1 MCSGLPLRKFMGKE
15 IEGKFLVVD
24 DACIKGAM
32 KTFYRQGYLWTS
44 NSCVFRIGVAGWIK
58 Q

>member
-1 MCSGLPLRKFMGKE
+1 MGKE

-24 DACIKGAM
+24 DAWRKGAM
-32 KTFYRQGYLWTS
+32 STFYRQGYLWTS
-44 NSCVFRIGVAGWIK
+44 NSCVLRIGVAGWIK

>member
-1 MCSGLPLRKFMGKE
+1 MGKE

-24 DACIKGAM
+24 GSWRKGAM
-32 KTFYRQGYLWTS
+32 STFYRQGYLWTS
-44 NSCVFRIGVAGWIK
+44 NSCVLRIRVAGWIK